1 MKLNGVR
8 VPESPEDETRLEPV
22 GSNSVQN
29 RKHAKSLGHPPF
41 PPVLHFGDRH
51 LVRNINIVSRY
62 HDMSWTA
69 QLNGMMDIRK
79 KRSPPNRE
87 KQDDNAD
94 QEQLSWSFHLP
105 PLPSPPPPH
114 PVVLVNIVWVIMVV
128 HPPPTF
134 ISLVAADLASTAA
147 IPNLVDIPA
156 PSTTTPT
163 AATVVVLTIV
173 MLVVMWARETV
184 SPENTTP
191 Q

>member
-1 MKLNGVR
+1 MTMQIKNKYRQNGHQII
-8 VPESPEDETRLEPV
+8 TRSEA
-22 GSNSVQN
+22 
-29 RKHAKSLGHPPF
+29 R
-41 PPVLHFGDRH
+41 R
-51 LVRNINIVSRY
+51 
-62 HDMSWTA
+62 
-69 QLNGMMDIRK
+69 
-79 KRSPPNRE
+79 
-87 KQDDNAD
+87 
-94 QEQLSWSFHLP
+94 WSFHLP

-134 ISLVAADLASTAA
+134 TSLVAADLASTAA

-163 AATVVVLTIV
+163 AAAVVVLTIV

-184 SPENTTP
+184 TPENTTP